1 MSMEVRLRL
10 LWGLGKYFPDLPAGG
25 KKLVL
30 PEGTSLGELL
40 GNYHI
45 PGDAVGLIAVNGL
58 LVKAD
63 RILKDQDDVQ
73 LYPPLEGG

>member
-1 MSMEVRLRL
+1 M
-10 LWGLGKYFPDLPAGG
+10 
-25 KKLVL
+25 KLVL

-45 PGDAVGLIAVNGL
+45 PADAVGLLAVNGS
-58 LVKAD
+58 LVKTD
-63 RILKDQDDVQ
+63 RILQDQDNVQ

>member
-1 MSMEVRLRL
+1 MEIRLRP
-10 LWGLGKYFPDLPAGG
+10 LWGLDQYLPDLPAEGM
-25 KKLVL
+25 KLVL

-45 PGDAVGLIAVNGL
+45 PADAVGLLAVNGS
-58 LVKAD
+58 LVKTD
-63 RILKDQDDVQ
+63 RILQDQDNVQ

>member
-1 MSMEVRLRL
+1 MEVRLRL
-10 LWGLGKYFPDLPAGG
+10 LWGLGKYFPDLPVGG
-25 KKLVL
+25 TKLVL

-40 GNYHI
+40 ENYHI
-45 PGDAVGLIAVNGL
+45 PGDAVGLIAVNGS
-58 LVKAD
+58 LVKRD